1 MLKVLRGNNVTNS
14 LNIEMNIVTPGSM
27 IDRLSINALKIYH
40 MDEEIQYAEVTAEH
54 RNKCAAIED
63 V

>member
-1 MLKVLRGNNVTNS
+1 MNS
-14 LNIEMNIVTPGSM
+14 ETPGSM

-40 MDEEIQYAEVTAEH
+40 MGEEIQYAVVTAEH

>member
-1 MLKVLRGNNVTNS
+1 MNS
-14 LNIEMNIVTPGSM
+14 ETPGSM

-40 MDEEIQYAEVTAEH
+40 MGEEIQYAEVTAEH